1 MRGATARSAA
11 VGCGARRTDPR
22 SGASALGASRTH
34 RPRELT
40 KGRLWGGSAPPNG
53 SRLSCGRL
61 ARPRKVAGRSP
72 CPARGTTLRFPVS
85 FKRLLG
91 GRLFV
96 ETAPAGLAN
105 STIGKESAAMIGELL
120 SVRPRDRETVHL
132 PRLAQKAA
140 SAPVLGTPTPVIR
153 HGSGSR
159 PSLPRD
165 DGGCSR
171 VWPRASAPRRH
182 PCPSWRLRVRSSSLD
197 WPSVASGG
205 RGARPPNGSRLSCGR
220 LARPRKVAG
229 RSPCPARGTTLR
241 FP

>member
-1 MRGATARSAA
+1 M
-11 VGCGARRTDPR
+11 PR
-22 SGASALGASRTH
+22 QGHNTPL
-34 RPRELT
+34 PLEQ
-40 KGRLWGGSAPPNG
+40 
-53 SRLSCGRL
+53 
-61 ARPRKVAGRSP
+61 SP
-72 CPARGTTLRFPVS
+72 PVS

-220 LARPRKVAG
+220 PTRRRKGVG